1 MQPEV
6 SKAFQGIAEI
16 PGPTKVNGVRVY
28 TGRSDPSASVDE
40 SVFYSRRGDG
50 PYYRWLYEEK
60 GALWRVAR
68 VVDSGFSRQALLLA
82 TWKSIPVGLQTR
94 LGEHYLE

>member
-1 MQPEV
+1 MGTEV
-6 SKAFQGIAEI
+6 IRDFQGVAAI

-28 TGRSDPSASVDE
+28 IDKVNTVVGQDE

-50 PYYRWLYEEK
+50 PFYRWLFEQN
-60 GALWRVAR
+60 GAKWRVAR
-68 VVDSGFSRQALLLA
+68 VVDSGFSRQTLSLA
-82 TWKSIPVGLQTR
+82 TWKTIPVALQTR